1 MEPINKSAF
10 PEPAPETVQ
19 MIETLEEERTRDRLN
34 MMREVEKKNDEN
46 IRKWSDEHEQSDG
59 SPRGDQGEG

>member
-19 MIETLEEERTRDRLN
+19 MIEALEEERTRDKLN

-46 IRKWSDEHEQSDG
+46 IRKWSEKRETL
-59 SPRGDQGEG
+59 

>member
-1 MEPINKSAF
+1 MEPINKSAV

-19 MIETLEEERTRDRLN
+19 MIEALEEERTRDKLN

-46 IRKWSDEHEQSDG
+46 IRKWSDDHEQSDG